1 MPIFVGSNSDDS
13 RIRSNRVGF
22 AVSTANPGSASEGDV
37 YFNSSDSGLRAYDG
51 SAWNAV
57 GEGGGS
63 LTAAASGT
71 LEEFYCYY

>member
-51 SAWNAV
+51 SGWSAV
-57 GEGGGS
+57 GAGGG
-63 LTAAASGT
+63 TFSGIAWDII
-71 LEEFYCYY
+71 

>member
-37 YFNSSDSGLRAYDG
+37 YFNSSDSGLMEVPG
-51 SAWNAV
+51 V
-57 GEGGGS
+57 
-63 LTAAASGT
+63 L
-71 LEEFYCYY
+71 